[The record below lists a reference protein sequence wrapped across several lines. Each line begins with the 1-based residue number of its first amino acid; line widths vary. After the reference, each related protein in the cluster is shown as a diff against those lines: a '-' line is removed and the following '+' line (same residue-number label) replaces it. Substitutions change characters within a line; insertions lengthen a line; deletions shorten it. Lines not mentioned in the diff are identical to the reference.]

1 MTVPEGSDPASPVGI
16 PEGPWVVL
24 VGMHRSGTSATAGAL
39 GALGLQVPRS
49 EERMDSPSSNPEHWE
64 SHALMLHNDDV
75 LNILGGSWDAPPELA
90 PGWERGPE
98 MSLVGDPAPLVGA
111 AYPDAG
117 PLVWKDPRVCLLL
130 PYWRSL
136 IPGSAAAVFVW
147 RSPMAVARSLQARD
161 HLTLEHGLALWERYN
176 LAALEGLRG
185 MDLFVIDYES
195 LMADHRAVIG
205 EVAGWLGAL
214 DPFTGSAAAWDVDRA
229 AALVVDELRHQPADD
244 DGRGHLLPEHRA
256 LVERLSVL
264 QGGHGPFDPG
274 PPADE
279 SPWTTDL
286 LSLRRASRPLAG
298 RVRDLEALDEERR
311 QQVAELRAEL
321 GASRYALQSTERT
334 LLEHQQVLETTHAEL
349 EKFVRIVANMQES
362 TSWKVTKPLRTV
374 TTKVQRGPA
383 HSGDSD

>member
-1 MTVPEGSDPASPVGI
+1 
-16 PEGPWVVL
+16 VVL

-49 EERMDSPSSNPEHWE
+49 EDRMDSPSSNPEHWE

-90 PGWERGPE
+90 AGWEHGPE
-98 MSLVGDPAPLVGA
+98 MSLVSDPAPLVGA

-130 PYWRSL
+130 PYWRLL
-136 IPGSAAAVFVW
+136 IPGSPTAVFVW
-147 RSPMAVARSLQARD
+147 RPPMAVARSLQARD

-185 MDLFVIDYES
+185 MDVFVIDYES
-195 LMADHRAVIG
+195 LMADHDAAIG

-214 DPFTGSAAAWDVDRA
+214 EQFTGLAGAWDVDRA
-229 AALVVDELRHQPADD
+229 VSLVVDGLRHQPADD
-244 DGRGHLLPEHRA
+244 DSGHLLSEHGD
-256 LVERLSVL
+256 LVERMSVL
-264 QGGHGPFDPG
+264 RGGHRQFDPG

-286 LSLRRASRPLAG
+286 LSIRRASRPLAG
-298 RVRDLEALDEERR
+298 RVRDLEVLDEARR
-311 QQVAELRAEL
+311 QEVAELRAEL
-321 GASRYALQSTERT
+321 GASRYALEQSERT
-334 LLEHQQVLETTHAEL
+334 LLEHQQVLKATHAEL
-349 EKFVRIVANMQES
+349 EKFVRIVDNMHES

-374 TTKVQRGPA
+374 TAKVQRGQA
-383 HSGDSD
+383 RSGDSG

>member
-1 MTVPEGSDPASPVGI
+1 M
-16 PEGPWVVL
+16 VL

-49 EERMDSPSSNPEHWE
+49 EDRMNSPSSNPEHWE
-64 SHALMLHNDDV
+64 SHSLMLHNDDV

-90 PGWERGPE
+90 PGWEHGPG
-98 MSLVGDPAPLVGA
+98 MSMVSDPAPLVGA
-111 AYPDAG
+111 AYPDPG

-136 IPGSAAAVFVW
+136 IPGSPGAVFVW

-161 HLTLEHGLALWERYN
+161 HLTLVHGLALWERYN

-185 MDLFVIDYES
+185 MDVFVVDYES
-195 LMADHRAVIG
+195 LMAEHHTVIG
-205 EVAGWLGAL
+205 EVTGWLGSL
-214 DPFTGSAAAWDVDRA
+214 DQFTGHAGEWDVDRA
-229 AALVVDELRHQPADD
+229 AALVVDELRHQQADD
-244 DGRGHLLPEHRA
+244 AGSGHLLSEHRT
-256 LVERLSVL
+256 LVERMSVL
-264 QGGHGPFDPG
+264 GGGHRQFDPG

-286 LSLRRASRPLAG
+286 LAIRRASRPLAG

-321 GASRYALQSTERT
+321 GASRYALESSERT
-334 LLEHQQVLETTHAEL
+334 LFEHQQVLETTHAEL
-349 EKFVRIVANMQES
+349 EKFIRIVANMQES
-362 TSWKVTKPLRTV
+362 TSWKVTKPLRSV
-374 TTKVQRGPA
+374 AAKVPRGQAP
-383 HSGDSD
+383 SGDST